1 MSNDAAISVGQQF
14 WSGSSGKW
22 AGEMLLKAMES
33 GGQMSPAALRT
44 LSTLRKDEW
53 KAFDEALIE
62 EATIR
67 LVGVADLIGA
77 GLVKTVANGLGKTV
91 FEYERVSD
99 MDAATVSLDGTSM
112 GESDRVT
119 FSIDTMP
126 LPITHKDFFINL
138 RTLMASRERGEP
150 LDTTQVRLAGRLVA
164 ESIES
169 QLFTGGNVYGGKTI
183 YGYTTHTDRNTAS
196 FGAGTWSAS
205 ARTGA
210 EVLTDVL
217 TMLSAA
223 ETDRMYGPYWLY
235 VSRNMST
242 KFSEDFKANSDKTIM
257 QRIMQVSGIQA
268 VRVADQLTADN
279 VVLVQAT
286 PDVVT
291 LVEGEPLQTVQ
302 WDVQGGFH
310 INFKAFT
317 IQVPLIRSD
326 KAGRSGIVHM
336 S

>member
-1 MSNDAAISVGQQF
+1 MSTPAAAENGQKF

-22 AGEMLLKAMES
+22 AGEQLLRAMEA
-33 GGQMSPAALRT
+33 GKGMTTAALRT
-44 LSTLRKDEW
+44 LTTLRKDEW
-53 KAFDEALIE
+53 KTFDEVLIE

-77 GLVKTVANGLGKTV
+77 GLVKTVTNGMAKTV
-91 FEYERVSD
+91 FEYEKVSD
-99 MDAATVSLDGTSM
+99 MDPATVSLDGTSR
-112 GESDRVT
+112 GENDRAT
-119 FSIDTMP
+119 FVLDTTP

-164 ESIES
+164 ESVES
-169 QLFTGGNVYGGKTI
+169 QLFVGGNTYGGKAI
-183 YGYTTHTDRNTAS
+183 FGYTTHPDRNTAG
-196 FGAGTWSAS
+196 FGVGTWSAT

-217 TMLSAA
+217 TMMSGL
-223 ETDRMYGPYWLY
+223 ETDRMFGPYWLY

-242 KFSEDFKANSDKTIM
+242 KLSEDFKANSDLTIR
-257 QRIMQVSGIQA
+257 QRLMQVDGIQA
-268 VRVADQLTADN
+268 IRVADQLTADN

-286 PDVVT
+286 EDVVVM
-291 LVEGEPLQTVQ
+291 VEGEPLQTVQ

-326 KAGRSGIVHM
+326 KVLRSGVFHM